1 MDEVMDMSR
10 NNSGQVLLITALAIA
25 LIISSLMLYV
35 YETSQSVS
43 YADRSLRLNGFIRNV
58 KIGSRNLVI
67 GSLANISIGGEN
79 ETLRINLQR
88 WRSFVESHYYAGKC
102 SLSYE
107 LCEDSPY
114 SSGVWIYWGTEGLGV
129 SSAEV
134 DFSLSLSDNSG
145 GADVAYSINI
155 TTHIEISAVS
165 KWILGSHLV
174 NVTIHLFNEGSP
186 ALCRNIT
193 VYYKTPAGK
202 WRDASTSNDYLLKD
216 YGNGTYVARFTISG
230 QPIVHNREIMVECF
244 DRRDIFVKA
253 VTRCVDL

>member
-1 MDEVMDMSR
+1 MDMSR
-10 NNSGQVLLITALAIA
+10 NNSGQVLLIAALAIA
-25 LIISSLMLYV
+25 LTISSLMLYV

-43 YADRSLRLNGFIRNV
+43 SADRSLGLNGFIRNV
-58 KIGSRNLVI
+58 KMGSRNLVV
-67 GSLANISIGGEN
+67 GSLANISSGGEN
-79 ETLRINLQR
+79 KTLRINLQR

-102 SLSYE
+102 SLSYK

-114 SSGVWIYWGTEGLGV
+114 SSGLWMHWGTDGLGI

-145 GADVAYSINI
+145 EADVAYSINI
-155 TTHIEISAVS
+155 TTYIEISAVS
-165 KWILGSHLV
+165 KWISGSHVV

-193 VYYKTPAGK
+193 VYYKTFSGI
-202 WRDASTSNDYLLKD
+202 WRDASTSDDYLLKD
-216 YGNGTYVARFTISG
+216 YGNGTYIARFTIRG
-230 QPIVHNREIMVECF
+230 PPRVYNREIMVECF

>member
-1 MDEVMDMSR
+1 MDMSR
-10 NNSGQVLLITALAIA
+10 NNSGQVLLIAALAIA

-43 YADRSLRLNGFIRNV
+43 SADRSLGLNGFIRNV
-58 KIGSRNLVI
+58 KMGSRNLVI
-67 GSLANISIGGEN
+67 GSLANISSGGEN
-79 ETLRINLQR
+79 KTLRINLQR

-114 SSGVWIYWGTEGLGV
+114 SSGLWMYWGTEGLGV

-134 DFSLSLSDNSG
+134 DFSLSLSDKSG

-165 KWILGSHLV
+165 KWILESHVV

-193 VYYKTPAGK
+193 IYYKTSFNGI

-216 YGNGTYVARFTISG
+216 YGNGTYIARFTIKG
-230 QPIVHNREIMVECF
+230 QPRVYNREIMVECF

>member
-1 MDEVMDMSR
+1 MDMSR
-10 NNSGQVLLITALAIA
+10 NNSGQVLLIAALAIA
-25 LIISSLMLYV
+25 FTISSLMLYV

-43 YADRSLRLNGFIRNV
+43 SADRSLGLNGFIRNV
-58 KIGSRNLVI
+58 KMGSRNLVV
-67 GSLANISIGGEN
+67 GSLTNISSGGEN
-79 ETLRINLQR
+79 KTLRINLQR
-88 WRSFVESHYYAGKC
+88 WRSFAESHYYAGKC

-114 SSGVWIYWGTEGLGV
+114 SSGLWMYWGTDGLGI

-134 DFSLSLSDNSG
+134 DFLLSLSDNSG
-145 GADVAYSINI
+145 EVDVAYSINI

-165 KWILGSHLV
+165 KWILGSYLV

-193 VYYKTPAGK
+193 VYYKTFSGI
-202 WRDASTSNDYLLKD
+202 WRDASTSDDYLLKD
-216 YGNGTYVARFTISG
+216 YGNGTYIARFTISG
-230 QPIVHNREIMVECF
+230 QPRVYNREIMVECF